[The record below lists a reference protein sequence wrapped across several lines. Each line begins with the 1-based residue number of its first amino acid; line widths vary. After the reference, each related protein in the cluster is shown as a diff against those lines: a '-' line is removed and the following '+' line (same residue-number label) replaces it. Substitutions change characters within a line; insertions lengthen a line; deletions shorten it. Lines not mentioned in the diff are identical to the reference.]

1 MKILSFAVPC
11 YNSENYM
18 RKCVDSLLTGG
29 EDVEIIIVNDG
40 SKKDNTAE
48 IADRLEA
55 EHPGIVRAIHKENGG
70 HGSAVNSG
78 IEHATGMFFKVVD
91 SDDWVNEEA
100 YHQILDFLKKVVA
113 EQQDLDLL
121 ISNYVYEK
129 EGAKKKR
136 VIRYPHALPTDRF
149 FGWKDIKRFF
159 VGQYILMH
167 SAIYRT
173 SLLRECGLKLPEHCF
188 YVDNI
193 YVYYPLPY
201 VQTMYYMD
209 VNFYRYYIGR
219 ADQSVNEQ
227 IMISRIDQQLR
238 VNKMMFDC
246 YDLTKIQ
253 NRKLRNYMYR
263 YLEIISVIS
272 SVLLMREGS
281 EEKLWMK
288 QELWAYMKERN
299 RKMYR
304 KLRYFMFLGSAINT
318 KGKAA
323 RKATLKVYEIS
334 QKIFGFN

>member
-1 MKILSFAVPC
+1 MKILSIAVPC
-11 YNSENYM
+11 YNSAAYMEN
-18 RKCVDSLLTGG
+18 CVNSLLVGG
-29 EDVEIIIVNDG
+29 EDVEILIVNDG
-40 SKKDNTAE
+40 SQKDNTAE

-55 EHPGIVRAIHKENGG
+55 KHPGIVKAIHKENGG
-70 HGSAVNSG
+70 HGSAVNTG

-100 YHQILDFLKKVVA
+100 YHKILDFLRNVVE
-113 EQQDLDLL
+113 EQKDLDLL

-136 VIRYPHALPTDRF
+136 VIRYPHALPTEQF
-149 FGWKDIKRFF
+149 FSWKDIKHFSA
-159 VGQYILMH
+159 GQYILMH

-173 SLLRECGLKLPEHCF
+173 NLLRECGLKLPEHCF

-219 ADQSVNEQ
+219 SDQSVNEQ
-227 IMISRIDQQLR
+227 VMISRIDQQIR
-238 VNKMMFDC
+238 VNKILFDS
-246 YDLTKIQ
+246 YDLTKIT
-253 NRKLRNYMYR
+253 NKKLKNYMYR

-281 EEKLWMK
+281 DEKLQMK
-288 QELWAYMKERN
+288 KELWDYMKANN
-299 RKMYR
+299 RKMYH
-304 KLRYFMFLGSAINT
+304 KLRYFMFLGNAINT

-323 RKATLKVYEIS
+323 RKATLKAYTIC
-334 QKIFGFN
+334 QRIFGFN